1 MWYKTEEEGVIKEVW
16 CQSVPGEENVLV
28 DDQGERIPQK
38 RRE

>member
-1 MWYKTEEEGVIKEVW
+1 MKGQGVAP
-16 CQSVPGEENVLV
+16 PGEENVLV